1 MKIANAPKFLGIS
14 KNGRATA
21 QNRDQKLQK
30 VAKQFEGLFLN
41 YMLKTMRETV
51 PKGGL
56 FKEGVADDIYNSM
69 FDSYLSEKASAA
81 QSLGLA
87 AMVYKQLSGR
97 VTMKPEDVHVTNS
110 IRSLENTVREPAYK
124 KIDLPDRMKKIEPI
138 IQEAADRFGVD
149 ADLIRSVIVNESAGV
164 PEAVSNKGAKG
175 LMQLM
180 DGTAKELGVKNI
192 WDPVENIFGGTRYL
206 RKLLDR
212 FGGDEVLAISS
223 YNAGPGNVEKFGGVP
238 PFKETR
244 TYVKRVMQ
252 RYLAFKLQNKS
263 I

>member
-1 MKIANAPKFLGIS
+1 MKVSHSSKIS
-14 KNGRATA
+14 PIQKNRENSL
-21 QNRDQKLQK
+21 QERQRKLQK
-30 VAKQFEGLFLN
+30 AAKQCEGLFLN

-51 PKGGL
+51 PKTGL

-69 FDSYLSEKASAA
+69 FDSYLSEKASAS

-87 AMVYKQLSGR
+87 SMIYKQLSGR
-97 VTMKPEDVHVTNS
+97 LTMKPEDVQLKEAIH
-110 IRSLENTVREPAYK
+110 SLEQTARQPSFK
-124 KIDLPDRMKKIEPI
+124 KISLPERMKKIEPI
-138 IQEAADRFGVD
+138 IQKAAARFGVD

-164 PEAVSNKGAKG
+164 PEAVSSKGAKG

-180 DGTAKELGVKNI
+180 DATAKEMGVKNI

-206 RKLLDR
+206 KMLLDR
-212 FGGDEVLAISS
+212 FSGDEVLAVSS
-223 YNAGPGNVEKFGGVP
+223 YNAGPGNVEKYGGIP
-238 PFKETR
+238 PFKETK

-252 RYLAFKLQNKS
+252 RYLAFKLQSES